1 MILEVSDILE
11 KMGDGNYNFTI
22 EQEYVGEFDQ
32 IKESLYKIS
41 EKMRDTLTTI
51 REVSQQIDSGS
62 EQLSY
67 AAVDL
72 AEGCTEQAGKVSNL
86 VHLMDEMYSSMEHSA
101 MEASETVKI
110 STSAGEVLI
119 EGNEKMHEL
128 KEAIEDISKCS
139 EEIGQIIG
147 TIEEIASQTNL
158 LSLNASIEAAR
169 AGEAGKGFAIVA
181 DQVKNLADESAKAAG
196 ETNKLIE
203 RTILAVE
210 RGISIADETSQSIE
224 EVMQGAKDATEKM
237 QSTSKILSRDVEHM
251 HEINENIVRVSEIVD
266 NNSAASEQT
275 AAVSQE
281 QKAQVES
288 MVNLMDKFII

>member
-1 MILEVSDILE
+1 
-11 KMGDGNYNFTI
+11 
-22 EQEYVGEFDQ
+22 
-32 IKESLYKIS
+32 
-41 EKMRDTLTTI
+41 MRDTLTTI

-181 DQVKNLADESAKAAG
+181 DQVKNLADESA
-196 ETNKLIE
+196 
-203 RTILAVE
+203 
-210 RGISIADETSQSIE
+210 
-224 EVMQGAKDATEKM
+224 
-237 QSTSKILSRDVEHM
+237 
-251 HEINENIVRVSEIVD
+251 
-266 NNSAASEQT
+266 
-275 AAVSQE
+275 
-281 QKAQVES
+281 
-288 MVNLMDKFII
+288 